1 MKIYAFTRDPET
13 GIIFAYFTAAGNRC
27 RCVVWRQADR
37 YHVCTGHKI
46 TGDLVR
52 WNFSEAQTA
61 AYLAFRSSSAY
72 SVDFEEGLA

>member
-1 MKIYAFTRDPET
+1 MKIYAFTREPEF
-13 GIIFAYFTAAGNRC
+13 GIIYAYFTAAGNRH

-37 YHVCTGHKI
+37 YHVCTGAKI

-61 AYLAFRSSSAY
+61 AYLAFRRSGAY
-72 SVDFEEGLA
+72 SVDYKEGIV